1 MLKDQVWKIIFFF
14 HIKKPKKNIFQTFP
28 DWMANIFPILSKTG

>member
-14 HIKKPKKNIFQTFP
+14 LAKRRNKMFPTFP
-28 DWMANIFPILSKTG
+28 GW